1 MSMLT
6 PRRVRGT
13 VTRHLPYGFYVNFGE
28 ERDGVVVVTMISD
41 DASESNPPFP
51 KIGATID
58 ALLLG
63 YTELGHEAR
72 LSIRPQDLTDR

>member
-1 MSMLT
+1 MSTDT

-13 VTRHLPYGFYVNFGE
+13 VTRHAPYGFYISFGE

-41 DASESNPPFP
+41 DAAEPNPRFP
-51 KIGATID
+51 PIGATVD

-72 LSIRPQDLTDR
+72 LSIRPQDLTGR